1 LKFHFVWQ
9 CFKNWLCCEYYPIK
23 CENFLFCDIIMI
35 GVSYYKWGGY
45 GVQENQ
51 KVYDITIIGGGPA
64 GLFTAF
70 YGGMRQASV
79 KIIESL
85 PQLGGQLSALYP
97 EKYIYDVA
105 GFPKIRAQELINN
118 LKEQMRKFDPIVALE
133 QSVEKLEKQEDGTFK
148 LTTNK
153 EVHYSKTIIITA
165 GNGAFQPRRL
175 ELDSAAQYEQKN
187 LYYFIED
194 LNQFAGQKVV
204 VFGGGD
210 SAVDW
215 ALMLEP
221 IAEKVSIVHR
231 RDKFR
236 AHEHSVENLHN
247 SKVDVKTP
255 YVPAELIGDESG
267 IKQVVLET
275 VNGEDK
281 VTLDVDAVICN
292 YGFVS
297 SLGPI
302 KEWGLD
308 IEKNSIV
315 VNSKMETN
323 IPGIYAAGDICT
335 YDGKVKLIACGFGE
349 APTAVNNA
357 KAFIDPKAKI
367 QPLHSSS
374 MFNK

>member
-1 LKFHFVWQ
+1 MK
-9 CFKNWLCCEYYPIK
+9 E
-23 CENFLFCDIIMI
+23 D
-35 GVSYYKWGGY
+35 
-45 GVQENQ
+45 Q

-70 YGGMRQASV
+70 YGGMRQATV

-85 PQLGGQLSALYP
+85 PQLGGQLAALYP

-105 GFPKIRAQELINN
+105 GFPKVRAQELVNN
-118 LKEQMRKFDPIVALE
+118 LKEQMAKFEPTIVLE
-133 QSVEKLEKQEDGTFK
+133 QSVDTLEKQEDGIFK

-153 EVHYSKTIIITA
+153 EVHFSKTVIITA
-165 GNGAFQPRRL
+165 GNGAFQPRRIEL
-175 ELDSAAQYEQKN
+175 ENATQYESKN
-187 LYYFIED
+187 LHYFIDD
-194 LNQFAGQKVV
+194 LNAFAGKKVV

-221 IAEKVSIVHR
+221 IAEKVTIVHR

-247 SKVDVKTP
+247 SKVEIKTP
-255 YVPAELIGDESG
+255 FVPAEFIGDDNG
-267 IKQVVLET
+267 IKQVVIDGVDGET
-275 VNGEDK
+275 KEVI
-281 VTLDVDAVICN
+281 DVDAVIVN

-302 KEWGLD
+302 KSWGLE
-308 IEKNSIV
+308 IEKNSII

-335 YDGKVKLIACGFGE
+335 YEGKVKLIACGFGE

-357 KAFIDPKAKI
+357 KAYIDPKAKI

-374 MFNK
+374 MF

>member
-1 LKFHFVWQ
+1 
-9 CFKNWLCCEYYPIK
+9 
-23 CENFLFCDIIMI
+23 M
-35 GVSYYKWGGY
+35 S
-45 GVQENQ
+45 ENQ
-51 KVYDITIIGGGPA
+51 QVFDITIIGGGPT

-79 KIIESL
+79 NIIESL

-105 GFPKIRAQELINN
+105 GFPKIRAQELVNN
-118 LKEQMRKFDPIVALE
+118 LKEQMAKFEPTITLD
-133 QSVEKLEKQEDGTFK
+133 QSVEKLEKQADGTFK
-148 LTTNK
+148 LTTDK
-153 EVHYSKTIIITA
+153 GEHFSKAIIITA

-175 ELDSAAQYEQKN
+175 ELDSAQQYEGKN
-187 LYYFIED
+187 LHYFIDD
-194 LNQFAGQKVV
+194 LNKFAGQKVV

-221 IAEKVSIVHR
+221 IAEKVTIVHR

-236 AHEHSVENLHN
+236 AHEHSVENLQN
-247 SKVDVKTP
+247 SKVEIKTP
-255 YVPAELIGDESG
+255 YVPAELVGDESG
-267 IKQVVLET
+267 IKQVILEHVT
-275 VNGEDK
+275 DK
-281 VTLDVDAVICN
+281 EKEVFDVDAVIVN

-302 KEWGLD
+302 KEWGLE

-323 IPGIYAAGDICT
+323 TPGIYAAGDICT

-357 KAFIDPKAKI
+357 KSYIDPKARI
-367 QPLHSSS
+367 QPLHSTSL
-374 MFNK
+374 FDK